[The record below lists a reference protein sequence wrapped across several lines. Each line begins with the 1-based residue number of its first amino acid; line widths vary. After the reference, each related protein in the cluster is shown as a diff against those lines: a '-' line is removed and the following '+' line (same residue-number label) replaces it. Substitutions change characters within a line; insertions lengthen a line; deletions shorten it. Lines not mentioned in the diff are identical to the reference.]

1 MAIFWKPNLLIERK
15 KNNRY
20 KCNTIYVIWFV
31 LCQVEKE
38 SIGSHEVSDLIW
50 RAHCYEQDPPD
61 FNWLIWIRPST
72 IIHRWYINGTLW
84 DTGGQWWDT
93 TRISKKCFRKMFNK
107 IYNKIHRGGH
117 MQLGEE
123 VMTYSMFL
131 WCHLPKQTLSRAF
144 GRLSF
149 DLSAQIS
156 KKDLRAEN
164 ETNIWRRIRKGKRRV
179 ASMERF
185 YGQKQAA
192 NG

>member
-1 MAIFWKPNLLIERK
+1 
-15 KNNRY
+15 
-20 KCNTIYVIWFV
+20 
-31 LCQVEKE
+31 
-38 SIGSHEVSDLIW
+38 
-50 RAHCYEQDPPD
+50 
-61 FNWLIWIRPST
+61 
-72 IIHRWYINGTLW
+72 
-84 DTGGQWWDT
+84 
-93 TRISKKCFRKMFNK
+93 MFNK

-131 WCHLPKQTLSRAF
+131 WCHLPKQTLSRAL

-149 DLSAQIS
+149 DFSAQIS
-156 KKDLRAEN
+156 KK
-164 ETNIWRRIRKGKRRV
+164 IWEPKMRQTSEEGLERKEMRV

>member
-1 MAIFWKPNLLIERK
+1 M
-15 KNNRY
+15 
-20 KCNTIYVIWFV
+20 IW
-31 LCQVEKE
+31 QVGKE

-93 TRISKKCFRKMFNK
+93 TRISKKCFRQMFKK
-107 IYNKIHRGGH
+107 IYNEIHRGGH